1 MCPLSI
7 CVIILTNFIIRYA
20 LELKQ
25 RKKMKM
31 KNIILGTAMIAGLFS
46 TSVQATDIKTTSPK
60 GHELIKASVVN
71 AEPANYTINVRS
83 LSNLGADED
92 APTFAVYISGSKP
105 DTCGDFSETPLTY
118 KKPEKYLRQFD
129 LSQNPDIVTAINEY
143 KCVIVPNKPM

>member
-1 MCPLSI
+1 
-7 CVIILTNFIIRYA
+7 
-20 LELKQ
+20 
-25 RKKMKM
+25 
-31 KNIILGTAMIAGLFS
+31 MIAGLFA
-46 TSVQATDIKTTSPK
+46 TSARAADIKTASPD
-60 GHELIKASVVN
+60 GHQAIKASVVN
-71 AEPANYTINVRS
+71 AAPENYTINVRS
-83 LSNLGADED
+83 LSNLGADEE